1 MVNRQI
7 LKQFIPP
14 ILLTSLRIAK
24 RFFAKEK
31 PPYKNLISNDYST
44 LQIYSSD
51 VWNSENWINHVK
63 KSLLSQFDS
72 PPNVHMNAVLS
83 SIKWIHAFD
92 NRTQINIIDFGG
104 GCGVMIPHLS
114 RLEDELNSSFRKV
127 VIDSTENIKLGQSV
141 LRDVNGLEFFDDTKT
156 KLDDVLLQHDKDES
170 TTILNISSTLQYI
183 IPYSNFLESLLAKTK
198 PKVICITRF
207 PRCDDATNDAYG
219 VQDITSSIG
228 YCGSTVVNLFG
239 RNTLIELMMKF
250 GYYVVYEDFSFEGDT
265 DYFGSC
271 DDINY
276 RKMTLVAYTFI
287 RSH

>member
-24 RFFAKEK
+24 RFFTKR
-31 PPYKNLISNDYST
+31 PTYKKLISNDYST

-141 LRDVNGLEFFDDTKT
+141 LRDVDGLEFFDDTKT

-170 TTILNISSTLQYI
+170 ITILNISSTLQYI

-250 GYYVVYEDFSFEGDT
+250 GYYVVSEDFSFEGDT

-276 RKMTLVAYTFI
+276 RKMTVVAYTFI

>member
-7 LKQFIPP
+7 FKQFVPP

-31 PPYKNLISNDYST
+31 PQYKKLISNDYST

-51 VWNSENWINHVK
+51 VWNSENWINNVK
-63 KSLLSQFDS
+63 KSLLRQFDS
-72 PPNVHMNAVLS
+72 PPNIHMNAVLS
-83 SIKWIHAFD
+83 SIRWIHAFD

-141 LRDVNGLEFFDDTKT
+141 LRDVDGLEFFDNTKT

-170 TTILNISSTLQYI
+170 ITILNISSALQYI

-219 VQDITSSIG
+219 VEDITSSIG

-250 GYYVVYEDFSFEGDT
+250 GYYVVYEDFAFEGDT

>member
-1 MVNRQI
+1 MVNRQS

-31 PPYKNLISNDYST
+31 PPYKKLISNDYST

-72 PPNVHMNAVLS
+72 PPNIHMNAVLS

-141 LRDVNGLEFFDDTKT
+141 LRDVDGLKFFDDTKT

-170 TTILNISSTLQYI
+170 ITILNISSVLQYI
-183 IPYSNFLESLLAKTK
+183 IPYSNFLESLLSKTK

-250 GYYVVYEDFSFEGDT
+250 GYYVVSEDFSFEGDT

-276 RKMTLVAYTFI
+276 RKMTLVAYTFV
-287 RSH
+287 RFH

>member
-1 MVNRQI
+1 M
-7 LKQFIPP
+7 
-14 ILLTSLRIAK
+14 
-24 RFFAKEK
+24 
-31 PPYKNLISNDYST
+31 
-44 LQIYSSD
+44 
-51 VWNSENWINHVK
+51 
-63 KSLLSQFDS
+63 
-72 PPNVHMNAVLS
+72 
-83 SIKWIHAFD
+83 
-92 NRTQINIIDFGG
+92 
-104 GCGVMIPHLS
+104 
-114 RLEDELNSSFRKV
+114 
-127 VIDSTENIKLGQSV
+127 
-141 LRDVNGLEFFDDTKT
+141 EFFDDTKT

-198 PKVICITRF
+198 PEVICITRF

-250 GYYVVYEDFSFEGDT
+250 GYYVVSEDFSFERDT

>member
-1 MVNRQI
+1 MANRQS

-31 PPYKNLISNDYST
+31 PPYKKLISNDYST

-72 PPNVHMNAVLS
+72 PPHVHMNAVLS

-92 NRTQINIIDFGG
+92 NRIQINIIDFGG
-104 GCGVMIPHLS
+104 GGGVMIPHLS

-141 LRDVNGLEFFDDTKT
+141 LRDVDGLNFFDDTKT

-170 TTILNISSTLQYI
+170 ITILNISSVLQYI
-183 IPYSNFLESLLAKTK
+183 IPYSNFLESLLSKTK

-239 RNTLIELMMKF
+239 RKTLIELMMKF
-250 GYYVVYEDFSFEGDT
+250 GYYVVSEDFSFEGDT

-276 RKMTLVAYTFI
+276 RKMTVVAYTFI